1 MGLLAAR
8 VGVDVDTVVVD
19 AAVETTPATAAHE
32 VAVLIRA
39 FFAGLV
45 CSGDALSMPGG
56 SLLVRLRPS
65 LTVTQQGQFFFTLVR
80 TDDRRFVVPRSI
92 TNKREKMK
100 KHLSNFQ
107 TKWTYPK
114 EGRHQDHVDLRLPPF
129 EDGHIA

>member
-1 MGLLAAR
+1 MAAR

-45 CSGDALSMPGG
+45 RSGDALSMPGG

-100 KHLSNFQ
+100 KREHR
-107 TKWTYPK
+107 K
-114 EGRHQDHVDLRLPPF
+114 R
-129 EDGHIA
+129 